1 MYIKIFKEKGMTCQV
16 FNSKQD
22 ETMFT
27 NNTWWNGMN
36 V

>member
-1 MYIKIFKEKGMTCQV
+1 MYINICKEKGWPV
-16 FNSKQD
+16 KFFYSNQD

-36 V
+36 A